1 MARAVTARVKCSI
14 AATFAAAM
22 PVSLGGLSSRR
33 APSMRRLMSLP
44 HGPQGEHLA
53 FRVVS
58 SSSERLGCIEVVCGS
73 MFSGKTEELLRR
85 VKRARL
91 ARQRVVLFKPRIDN
105 RYDDVKV
112 VSHEGIKAEATAVTS
127 SAELL
132 SFVKLDAAPP
142 AGVDVVGIDE
152 AQFFDDAIVDVAEK
166 LANAGIRVICAGLD
180 QDYRGKPFGPMPAL
194 MSVAEYVTKL
204 QAVCSRCGAA
214 ACRSQRLIGMEGQLF
229 VGGAADYEPRCRRCF
244 VAGVVDVA
252 GGPPPRV

>member
-1 MARAVTARVKCSI
+1 
-14 AATFAAAM
+14 
-22 PVSLGGLSSRR
+22 
-33 APSMRRLMSLP
+33 
-44 HGPQGEHLA
+44 
-53 FRVVS
+53 
-58 SSSERLGCIEVVCGS
+58 

-112 VSHEGIKAEATAVTS
+112 VSHEGIKADATAVAS
-127 SAELL
+127 STELL
-132 SFVKLDAAPP
+132 SFIDLTQPP
-142 AGVDVVGIDE
+142 QVVGIDE
-152 AQFFDDAIVDVAEK
+152 VQFFDDGIIDVVER

-180 QDYRGKPFGPMPAL
+180 QDYRGKPFGPIPAL
-194 MSVAEYVTKL
+194 LSVAEYVTKL

-244 VAGVVDVA
+244 VAGVVDAA
-252 GGPPPRV
+252 GGPASRG